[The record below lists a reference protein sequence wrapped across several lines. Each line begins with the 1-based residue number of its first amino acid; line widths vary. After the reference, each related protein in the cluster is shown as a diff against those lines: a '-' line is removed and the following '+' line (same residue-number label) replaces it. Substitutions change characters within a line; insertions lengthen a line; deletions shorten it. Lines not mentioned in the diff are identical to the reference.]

1 MNLIAGE
8 NLRVRISDTI
18 SSNKKF
24 PLDVLKL
31 MQDFLSGSP
40 ITQANYEVI
49 SIHFN
54 NADILEKEQIHK
66 TLPNPKLKLSR
77 QVDFHCITYSVL
89 ILSLIHI

>member
-1 MNLIAGE
+1 M
-8 NLRVRISDTI
+8 RVQISDAI

-40 ITQANYEVI
+40 ITKADYEVI
-49 SIHFN
+49 SIHLD
-54 NADILEKEQIHK
+54 NADILEKEQKDK

-77 QVDFHCITYSVL
+77 QVDFHCITYSL
-89 ILSLIHI
+89 LIH